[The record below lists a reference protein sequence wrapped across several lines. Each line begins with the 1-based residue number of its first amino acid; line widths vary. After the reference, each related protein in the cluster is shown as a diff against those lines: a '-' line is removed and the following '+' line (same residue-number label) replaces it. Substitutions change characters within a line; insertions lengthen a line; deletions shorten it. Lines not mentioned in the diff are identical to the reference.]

1 MNALLFTNL
10 FPSTAEPTR
19 GLFNLRGFAALA
31 SLWSTPLGVANTAL
45 SSYLV
50 AAALGVLVGGY
61 VAMRTTRA
69 AQAFRA
75 QPRKT
80 KVRRRILRRNRRY
93 TLAA

>member
-1 MNALLFTNL
+1 MLLSPEEFIPAEVAL
-10 FPSTAEPTR
+10 
-19 GLFNLRGFAALA
+19 
-31 SLWSTPLGVANTAL
+31 
-45 SSYLV
+45 
-50 AAALGVLVGGY
+50 
-61 VAMRTTRA
+61 RTTQA